1 MSMEP
6 EQDPALDPEIAREG
20 ADWIA
25 EMVSE
30 ELGGF
35 VPSELCD
42 LVMETEHEIREES
55 RDPEMD
61 HVSMA
66 HRIMAVFEDDPEIPT
81 QDGGVTAYV
90 VTEIL
95 HWEDEF
101 LAMAGHPRNVRPS

>member
-1 MSMEP
+1 M
-6 EQDPALDPEIAREG
+6 QIDPAIAREG

-35 VPSELCD
+35 IPAELCD
-42 LVMETEHEIREES
+42 LVMETEHEIREEAG
-55 RDPEMD
+55 DPEMD
-61 HVSMA
+61 HGSMA
-66 HRIMAVFEDDPEIPT
+66 QRIMAIFEADPDIPT
-81 QDGGVTAYV
+81 QEGGVTVYV

-101 LAMAGHPRNVRPS
+101 LSMAGHARNVRPS

>member
-1 MSMEP
+1 MV
-6 EQDPALDPEIAREG
+6 DPSIAREG

-35 VPSELCD
+35 IPSELCD
-42 LVMETEHEIREES
+42 LVMETEHEIRTETN
-55 RDPEMD
+55 DHEMD
-61 HVSMA
+61 HSSMA
-66 HRIMAVFEDDPEIPT
+66 RRIMEVFESDEEIPT
-81 QDGGVTAYV
+81 QEGAVTVYV
-90 VTEIL
+90 VIEIL

>member
-1 MSMEP
+1 MSV
-6 EQDPALDPEIAREG
+6 DPEIMREG

-35 VPSELCD
+35 IPAELCD
-42 LVMETEHEIREES
+42 LVMETEQRIREETV
-55 RDPEMD
+55 DPLMD

-66 HRIMAVFEDDPEIPT
+66 RRIMAQFEADPDIPT
-81 QDGGVTAYV
+81 QEGGVRDHV
-90 VTEIL
+90 ILEIL

-101 LAMAGHPRNVRPS
+101 LGLAGYPRNVRRS

>member
-1 MSMEP
+1 MV
-6 EQDPALDPEIAREG
+6 DPSIAREG

-35 VPSELCD
+35 IPSELCD
-42 LVMETEHEIREES
+42 LVMETEQEIRAETGDE
-55 RDPEMD
+55 EMD
-61 HVSMA
+61 HATMA
-66 HRIMAVFEDDPEIPT
+66 RRIMAIFEEDEEIPT
-81 QDGGVTAYV
+81 QDGAVTVYV
-90 VTEIL
+90 VTEVL